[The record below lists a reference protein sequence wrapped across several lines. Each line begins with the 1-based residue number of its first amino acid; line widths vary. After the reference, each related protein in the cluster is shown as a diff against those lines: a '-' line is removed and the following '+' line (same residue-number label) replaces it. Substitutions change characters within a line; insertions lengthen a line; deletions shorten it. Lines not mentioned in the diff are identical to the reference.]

1 MARMLKEDV
10 ERMLRIVNEA
20 IPQKSKTTKRETQA
34 NYAPQY
40 GGWLLV
46 YFDEN
51 CKAHTISQ
59 LRMSTSEAYKFLEGM
74 LYSINA
80 F

>member
-1 MARMLKEDV
+1 MARINKEDV
-10 ERMLRIVNEA
+10 ERMIRSVNEA
-20 IPQKSKTTKRETQA
+20 IPQKSKTTKREFA
-34 NYAPQY
+34 GDYSPQY

-46 YFDEN
+46 YYDEN
-51 CKAHTISQ
+51 CKSHMVSQ
-59 LRMSTSEAYKFLEGM
+59 LRMPTSEAYKFLEGV